1 MGRFAALTVSALFFA
16 PAFAAEPA
24 AQKGPP
30 PDFQCRPSSWSPP
43 WNHQHCKEREGM
55 WVNGKCL
62 NARWVIV
69 ECKMP

>member
-1 MGRFAALTVSALFFA
+1 MGRLAALTVIGTLLFA
-16 PAFAAEPA
+16 PAFAAEPT
-24 AQKGPP
+24 QKGPP

-43 WNHQHCKEREGM
+43 WSHQHCKEHEGM
-55 WVNGKCL
+55 WVNSKCI